1 MTKTEKKDPVM
12 KGRLSDSVYENTA
25 FKTTRSFL
33 SYAGCIGIALAVMY
47 FLDGTAGVILTAA
60 LICAFVISIVMT
72 LAVMRSITVTLT
84 ADRTA
89 LSKGDDAVMT
99 AALSK
104 TLILP
109 APVVEIYTDA
119 TPQLELSGTLYKAAV
134 AGRETNRIK
143 IPIKALH
150 SGACEFRITRIAL
163 TDYLGIFTFRLK
175 LSEEQSRVKMSVY
188 PDIPDAAVQTDF
200 LKTTTQF
207 QSNDDDDEES
217 DENSITPTGM
227 PGYDHRQYVP
237 GDPLKRINWK
247 LSSKRD
253 IYMIRLDEQIRGAG
267 QMFFLDCQPCEEDDR
282 ILTVRDTVIEGMLTM
297 LTMLVREGR
306 EATFFYCKEGLW
318 LSADI
323 HDNSDIFR
331 LQEQLG
337 EYTPCEA
344 PSLIPPEITAA
355 GKTPICFTAAYA
367 ENQGSAAQIAA
378 QAPEG
383 LIICALSS
391 GLQGISPNLWTISQE
406 YEFKKATV

>member
-143 IPIKALH
+143 IPMNSSI
-150 SGACEFRITRIAL
+150 ST
-163 TDYLGIFTFRLK
+163 
-175 LSEEQSRVKMSVY
+175 SVTS
-188 PDIPDAAVQTDF
+188 IPKFPPFLAV
-200 LKTTTQF
+200 
-207 QSNDDDDEES
+207 ES
-217 DENSITPTGM
+217 
-227 PGYDHRQYVP
+227 
-237 GDPLKRINWK
+237 
-247 LSSKRD
+247 
-253 IYMIRLDEQIRGAG
+253 
-267 QMFFLDCQPCEEDDR
+267 
-282 ILTVRDTVIEGMLTM
+282 
-297 LTMLVREGR
+297 
-306 EATFFYCKEGLW
+306 
-318 LSADI
+318 
-323 HDNSDIFR
+323 
-331 LQEQLG
+331 
-337 EYTPCEA
+337 
-344 PSLIPPEITAA
+344 
-355 GKTPICFTAAYA
+355 
-367 ENQGSAAQIAA
+367 
-378 QAPEG
+378 
-383 LIICALSS
+383 
-391 GLQGISPNLWTISQE
+391 
-406 YEFKKATV
+406 